1 MRVIFI
7 SLILI
12 FTFDASAIKRAPE
25 DYHREGTDSATVY
38 LFQAMP
44 LFREEDIVFLKE
56 RQLLPIETYSN
67 LNRLYLWTTPIDVTQ
82 SEIAFDANTVLPFP
96 LYTTYPKD
104 NVFDSPLTPLLS
116 PLRKG
121 IYDLGEHG
129 FSTKI
134 IGLVMTQHT
143 DDNLPGTDNKA
154 GFSGFEAYS
163 SWILGSNELG
173 ISALTFELGHQ
184 NNIYKTED
192 ISKSVGSIITSN
204 VLLGDSGPIIGDIYY
219 TQGFFNN
226 KLLIHAGR
234 LTPWYYYGYNTFTDS
249 ETNAFTSEM
258 FSGSVAVPSGGGNG
272 TKPAASLQYFFNEK
286 LYLSSVITNT
296 EGEDSGFDFN
306 ILNEDAYFIGTE
318 LGYIN
323 NKNHLNSRVSLGLHQ
338 AKVKQNNSDRITG
351 HGFNLMY
358 GQELTPKGTSP
369 YFGLFLQ
376 YEYSDREIALA
387 TQQLSGGINIRHPF
401 HRRGDA
407 LGWGVGT
414 VEPSDQAL
422 SNEYF
427 SETYYRLQFTQN
439 LQWSFDLQLFI
450 KPSSS
455 DQNVAPVFSTRLL
468 FSF

>member
-1 MRVIFI
+1 MKII
-7 SLILI
+7 YLSLILI
-12 FTFDASAIKRAPE
+12 FSSEAFAFKRAPE
-25 DYHREGTDSATVY
+25 DYHKEEIDNDTVY

-44 LFREEDIVFLKE
+44 LFREEDIVFLKD
-56 RQLLPIETYSN
+56 RQLLPIETYSDRV
-67 LNRLYLWTTPIDVTQ
+67 RLYLWTTPIDVTQ
-82 SEIAFDANTVLPFP
+82 SEIVFDANTVLPFP

-104 NVFDSPLTPLLS
+104 NLFNSPLTPLLS

-134 IGLVMTQHT
+134 IGLVLTQYT
-143 DDNLPGTDNKA
+143 DDNLPGTDNKT
-154 GFSGFEAYS
+154 GFAGFEAYS
-163 SWILGSNELG
+163 NWILGSNELG
-173 ISALTFELGHQ
+173 ISALTFELGYQ
-184 NNIYKTED
+184 SNIYQTED

-204 VLLGDSGPIIGDIYY
+204 VFLGDSGPIIGDIYY

-249 ETNAFTSEM
+249 ETDAFISEM
-258 FSGSVAVPSGGGNG
+258 FSGSVAIPSGGGNG
-272 TKPAASLQYFFNEK
+272 SKPAVSLQYFFDEK
-286 LYLSSVITNT
+286 LYLSSVISNT
-296 EGEDSGFDFN
+296 EGEDADFDFN

-318 LGYIN
+318 LGYIS
-323 NKNHLNSRVSLGLHQ
+323 KRNHLNSRVSLGLHQ
-338 AKVKQNNSDRITG
+338 AKVKQKNTDRITG

-358 GQELTPKGTSP
+358 EQEVTPKGTSP

-376 YEYSDREIALA
+376 YEYSDREIAIA

-407 LGWGVGT
+407 LGWGVGA
-414 VEPSDQAL
+414 VEPSDQTL
-422 SNEYF
+422 SHEYF

-450 KPSSS
+450 KPSSA